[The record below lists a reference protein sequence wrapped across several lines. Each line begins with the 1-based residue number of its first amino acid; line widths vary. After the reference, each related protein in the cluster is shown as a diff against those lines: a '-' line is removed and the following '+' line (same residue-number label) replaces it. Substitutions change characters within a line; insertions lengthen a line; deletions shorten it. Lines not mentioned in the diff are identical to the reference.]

1 MDERIGAVV
10 VFVVL
15 FGVCS
20 LTVGHLLRTNGIVF
34 LEQVFGTEN
43 GVAEATNALLSI
55 GYYLLCLSLLCF
67 NAGAVA
73 ESSPPQ
79 MRSSQ
84 SLCALGARSSS
95 SRSST
100 SSTWSSSR
108 RFSAGV

>member
-1 MDERIGAVV
+1 MEAKIGSVV

-43 GVAEATNALLSI
+43 RVAEATNALLSI

-73 ESSPPQ
+73 ESVTASN
-79 MRSSQ
+79 
-84 SLCALGARSSS
+84 AI
-95 SRSST
+95 
-100 SSTWSSSR
+100 
-108 RFSAGV
+108 